1 MAASIPNDTTSY
13 LETRPVVKWETA
25 EEVYRRQ
32 ITTIWINTID
42 QISSSS
48 SFFRAKWQHFTTVQ
62 EEKAAHKNMVEMN
75 VIQMALVYSP

>member
-42 QISSSS
+42 QISST
-48 SFFRAKWQHFTTVQ
+48 FFFCAKWQHVTTVR

>member
-42 QISSSS
+42 QISSTFFLRKMAARHNSS
-48 SFFRAKWQHFTTVQ
+48 RR
-62 EEKAAHKNMVEMN
+62 EAAHKNMVEMN

>member
-13 LETRPVVKWETA
+13 LETRPVLKWETA

-42 QISSSS
+42 QISSTFFFLRKMAARHNSS
-48 SFFRAKWQHFTTVQ
+48 RRESST
-62 EEKAAHKNMVEMN
+62 
-75 VIQMALVYSP
+75 

>member
-42 QISSSS
+42 QIIST
-48 SFFRAKWQHFTTVQ
+48 FFFAQNGSTSQQFEKRKQHI
-62 EEKAAHKNMVEMN
+62 KIWSK
-75 VIQMALVYSP
+75 